1 MCVKLWK
8 KNLLSEKLI
17 YLSFWT
23 SFNLAIPSKQ
33 PKAFVTSLS
42 SCLTVTFAWQ
52 NICKQKIEVS
62 NIFLP
67 EILMITESSKCDW
80 NILVHKLYS
89 KIFSD
94 KVLALENSL
103 QYLWGKKVM
112 TIFYGNLKKTLFWTL
127 IEPFSSLL
135 EKPIA
140 FLENPVL

>member
-33 PKAFVTSLS
+33 PKAFVASLS
-42 SCLTVTFAWQ
+42 SCFNCYLCKKSKLAIFSFQRYWWLQ
-52 NICKQKIEVS
+52 NPQMW
-62 NIFLP
+62 L
-67 EILMITESSKCDW
+67 

-112 TIFYGNLKKTLFWTL
+112 TIFYGNLKTLFWTL